1 MEAVAEIDVSR
12 GSDRAESSFRPVV
25 VVTVALVTV
34 TGDKL
39 QILLAPRSSGAWA
52 LPSASLDGD
61 VSLDGAAQAEV
72 QRLVGTPPSFVDQ
85 LFAANVHPVG
95 STAGQLEVSYLAVVR
110 GRSGARPGAMLP
122 GGYQW
127 WPVSQ
132 CPALSPEH
140 RQVLTRAH
148 DRLQAR
154 LLDTRIAEHL
164 LPDEFTLTDLQ
175 QIYETI
181 QGRALDKRNFR
192 KWILASG
199 FVECTDHQRRD
210 GAHRPARLYRFTHSE

>member
-1 MEAVAEIDVSR
+1 MEAVVEIDVSR
-12 GSDRAESSFRPVV
+12 ASGRTESHFRPVV

-34 TGDKL
+34 AGDQL
-39 QILLAPRSSGAWA
+39 QTLLAPGASGTWD

-61 VSLDGAAQAEV
+61 VSLDAAAQAEV
-72 QRLVGTPPSFVDQ
+72 QRLVGTPPSYVDQ

-95 STAGQLEVSYLAVVR
+95 TTAGQLEVSYLAVM
-110 GRSGARPGAMLP
+110 RSRPEARPGTLLP
-122 GGYQW
+122 GGCQW
-127 WPVSQ
+127 RPISL
-132 CPALSPEH
+132 CPALSAEH

-148 DRLQAR
+148 DRLRAR

-164 LPDEFTLTDLQ
+164 LPEEFTLTDLQ
-175 QIYETI
+175 QVYETI

-210 GAHRPARLYRFTHSE
+210 GAHRPARLYRFTPE